1 MKLSAKISIQHIVM
15 ALAELGLKE
24 VVVCPGS
31 RNAPLVMSFNRH
43 PAFHCTSI
51 RDERSAGFFAL
62 GKAIGLKQAVAVVC
76 TSGSAALNF
85 APAVSEAFYQRIP
98 LIVITADRPKE
109 WTGQGDGQTINQTNM
124 YENFIRRSYD
134 LNGDISTPSVLWY
147 NDRCLSEGFNIATI
161 SDKGPVH
168 FNVPVSE
175 PLYET
180 AEVTGLKPRIFRL
193 ETTEKILSAESLSRM
208 WGQFSACKKVM
219 IIVGQ
224 HSADDLP
231 AKELSKIGHFRNV
244 IVLTESI
251 ANMHDESFVE
261 NIDRCITN
269 LENEDAL
276 ALMPELLITMGGAI
290 ISKRIKALI
299 RKYRPQFHWNV
310 TPFDTDMDTYQSLTL
325 AVPVEPSVFIKQL
338 LQVASDVPSGYHE
351 KWIRRKD
358 QLAKLHER
366 FCATCNYS
374 DLKVFY
380 RLYQTIPSNIFL
392 HMANSSPV
400 RYAQLFDNGS
410 IADSWS
416 NRGTSGID
424 GCVSTAMGAAS
435 ALPEKN
441 FLLIT
446 GDVAFHY
453 DKNALW
459 NDEAINNLN
468 IIIINNGGGGIFR
481 IISGTDKVDE
491 MEKYFETSMEIT
503 AEKIAEHYHWNY
515 LPVKAEEQ
523 LNDILKSFFNGRTGR
538 TILEIF
544 TNAET
549 NPIVLEGYWRYL
561 KEKSEAV

>member
-109 WTGQGDGQTINQTNM
+109 WTDQGDGQTINQTNM

-358 QLAKLHER
+358 QLTKLHER

-481 IISGTDKVDE
+481 IISGPDKVDE

-515 LPVKAEEQ
+515 LPVKEEEQ